1 MSDEPKREPD
11 IPFQRV
17 KAAEPDLSS
26 VWFEKLDDLGAV
38 EATGMVSRDI
48 YDQAVANG
56 SNIREI
62 PNPATLAARA
72 PHVIKL

>member
-1 MSDEPKREPD
+1 MSDEPEPV
-11 IPFQRV
+11 PFYRA
-17 KAAEPDLSS
+17 KAAEPDLTP
-26 VWFEKLDDLGAV
+26 VWFEKLDDLGEV

-48 YDQAVANG
+48 FDQAIANG

-62 PNPATLAARA
+62 PNPATLAKRA